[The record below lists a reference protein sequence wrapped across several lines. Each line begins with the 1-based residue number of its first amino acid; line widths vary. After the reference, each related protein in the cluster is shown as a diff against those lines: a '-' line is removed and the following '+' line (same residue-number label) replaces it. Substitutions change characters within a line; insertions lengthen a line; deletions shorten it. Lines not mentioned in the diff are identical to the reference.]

1 MTTAPREVVLPI
13 IGMTCANCA
22 RTVERALKRAPGV
35 VEASVN
41 FAAEQAVVLLD
52 PSAADLRQAVER
64 VRAAGYEVATATVEL
79 PIRGM
84 ADAND
89 ARAIERILHRIP
101 GVLEAAVNLATESAR
116 VTMIV
121 GVASVRDLIRAVRD
135 AGYEVTEAAEA
146 LEGAGEDAEQAAR
159 EAEMAR
165 QRRRLLWGLVFTL
178 PTFWLSMQFDL
189 LHNVMPGMTRPMGL
203 DVLLLLLST
212 PVQFGVGWDFYRGAY
227 RALRMGTAN
236 MDVLVA
242 LGTSAAY
249 FYSLAVTV
257 ALLLGS
263 TALGRYTYFET
274 AAVIITLIVLGKYLE
289 ARAKGRAGE
298 AIRALMALQPERAR
312 VLRDGR
318 EIEIPAAEVRVGDLL
333 LVRPGERIPADGIVL
348 EGRSAVDESM
358 MTGESIPVEKKPG
371 DRVLGGTV
379 NTYGLLKIEATR
391 VGRDTVLAGI
401 IRLVR
406 EAQGSKA
413 PIQRL
418 ADQVSA
424 VFVPTVIAIAA
435 LAFLGWLLIGGAG
448 FTRAMVNAIA
458 VLVVACPC
466 AMGLATPTAIMV
478 GTGRGATMGILFRN
492 AQALEQLGK
501 ITLIALDKTGTLTRG
516 RPMVTR
522 VIPGPGWTVEEVLR
536 LAASV
541 EQGSEHPLAQ
551 AVVEAARSQGLPL
564 EKPVG
569 FSALPGRG
577 VLAHLN
583 GTPIRV
589 GGIAWVQ
596 AEGVRLNGLEEA
608 VRALQEQGQT
618 TMLVARDGEAI
629 GVIAPGRRLKA
640 RGGGGRRRPP
650 PAGGSDGDD
659 HRRQPAH
666 RGGHRPA
673 GRHRPGL
680 RRGPARRQGG
690 DRPPPAGGRTSGG
703 HGGGRHQRRSRSGP
717 GRCGDRHGDRHGGGD
732 GDGRRHVDARGP
744 APAAPGRPSLPG
756 HHAHHPPEPVLG
768 FLLQRD
774 PDPGGSPRFAPSDD
788 GRRGHGVLLHL
799 RGDQLPALA
808 GISELR
814 GGGWR
819 TSRGGAP
826 CPFEGSADA
835 AWTIGILGILLL
847 TGCGASAP
855 ARRRAGW
862 VGR

>member
-41 FAAEQAVVLLD
+41 FAAEQAVVLFD

-116 VTMIV
+116 VTIIV

-165 QRRRLLWGLVFTL
+165 QRRRLLWGLIFTL

-424 VFVPTVIAIAA
+424 VFVPMVIAIAA

-478 GTGRGATMGILFRN
+478 GTGRGATMGILFRS

-629 GVIAPGRRLKA
+629 GVIALADALKPEAAEAVAALHRLGVQTAMITGDNRRTAEAIARQAGIDRVFAEVLPGDKAEIVRRLQA
-640 RGGGGRRRPP
+640 E
-650 PAGGSDGDD
+650 
-659 HRRQPAH
+659 
-666 RGGHRPA
+666 GHRVA
-673 GRHRPGL
+673 MV
-680 RRGPARRQGG
+680 
-690 DRPPPAGGRTSGG
+690 
-703 HGGGRHQRRSRSGP
+703 
-717 GRCGDRHGDRHGGGD
+717 GD
-732 GDGRRHVDARGP
+732 GINDA
-744 APAAPGRPSLPG
+744 
-756 HHAHHPPEPVLG
+756 
-768 FLLQRD
+768 
-774 PDPGGSPRFAPSDD
+774 
-788 GRRGHGVLLHL
+788 
-799 RGDQLPALA
+799 PALA
-808 GISELR
+808 QADVGIAMGTGTAVAMETADVTLMRGDLRLLPQAVRLSRATMRTIRQNLFWAFFYNVILIPVAALGLLHPMMAAGAMAFSSIFVVTNSLRLR
-814 GGGWR
+814 GFR
-819 TSRGGAP
+819 S
-826 CPFEGSADA
+826 
-835 AWTIGILGILLL
+835 
-847 TGCGASAP
+847 
-855 ARRRAGW
+855 
-862 VGR
+862 

>member
-135 AGYEVTEAAEA
+135 AGYEVTEAAGA

-165 QRRRLLWGLVFTL
+165 QRRRLLWGLIFTL

-379 NTYGLLKIEATR
+379 NTYGLLKIEATQ

-629 GVIAPGRRLKA
+629 GVIALADALKPEAAEAVAALHRLGVQTAMITGDNRRTAEAIARQAGIDRVFAEVLPGDKAEIVRRLQA
-640 RGGGGRRRPP
+640 E
-650 PAGGSDGDD
+650 
-659 HRRQPAH
+659 
-666 RGGHRPA
+666 GHRVA
-673 GRHRPGL
+673 MV
-680 RRGPARRQGG
+680 
-690 DRPPPAGGRTSGG
+690 
-703 HGGGRHQRRSRSGP
+703 
-717 GRCGDRHGDRHGGGD
+717 GD
-732 GDGRRHVDARGP
+732 GINDA
-744 APAAPGRPSLPG
+744 
-756 HHAHHPPEPVLG
+756 
-768 FLLQRD
+768 
-774 PDPGGSPRFAPSDD
+774 
-788 GRRGHGVLLHL
+788 
-799 RGDQLPALA
+799 PALA
-808 GISELR
+808 QADVGIAMGTGTAVAMETADVTLMRGDLRLLPQAVRLSRATMRTIRQNLFWAFFYNVILIPVAALGLLHPMMAAGAMAFSSIFVVTNSLRLR
-814 GGGWR
+814 GFR
-819 TSRGGAP
+819 S
-826 CPFEGSADA
+826 
-835 AWTIGILGILLL
+835 
-847 TGCGASAP
+847 
-855 ARRRAGW
+855 
-862 VGR
+862 